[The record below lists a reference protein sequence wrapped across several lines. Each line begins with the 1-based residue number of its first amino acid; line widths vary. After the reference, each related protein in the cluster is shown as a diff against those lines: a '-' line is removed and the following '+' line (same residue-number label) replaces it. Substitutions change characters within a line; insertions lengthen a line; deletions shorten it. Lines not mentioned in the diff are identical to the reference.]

1 MKSFSIESWR
11 APNLSVKELET
22 IDAVC
27 VQFERQLKRGESPD
41 IAIHLNGCSD
51 EVRDAMLVELI
62 KLEIDYRR
70 RNGLRPSRKDYE
82 SRFPN
87 ETLAINAAFEN
98 TTGPNHDDGDSMACV
113 KRDHPLPFDELDL
126 RSQFKLE
133 RLHARGGLG
142 EVYLAHDRRLG
153 RPVAIKLPRDAD
165 PDSPSH
171 QRLTREAAITSR
183 LKHPGIIPVYATGD
197 QSDSPPCYIM
207 PFIEGQTF
215 RDAILAFHSAPI
227 GSGGNKFSSRKFRR
241 LLQRLLA
248 VCNTVAYAHRQ
259 GVIHRDIKPA
269 NIMLGEF
276 GETLLLDWGL
286 AKHVDESGG
295 EAGGTVPSGSNPP
308 PAAEKFQTTSPP
320 ETQPGQSIGT
330 PEFASP
336 EQLMGHV
343 DQHNQR
349 SDVYSLGA
357 TLYYLLLG
365 KSGIDLGEMTNL
377 ANPSALRKIAP
388 PLSRDPSVPADLNAI
403 CLKAM
408 SFESADRYATATEL
422 AEDLERFLAD
432 ESVSVSRPGWTTN
445 LRRLVRRK
453 PRLVASLATAMVLAL
468 LGTSLGAWMLNQ
480 KADELSLA
488 LTAQR
493 QTSIELQQANEAAE
507 TYANDAMNALKTLSG
522 RVVKQWF
529 AEQRSFSTTE
539 KEFLRQIVEQ
549 YQDLARADPTNGFP
563 ERFRRRRFM
572 PWLRFRFCWA
582 RMPKPCN
589 PSTG

>member
-1 MKSFSIESWR
+1 MKSFSAESWR
-11 APNLSVKELET
+11 APNLSVKELEA

-41 IAIHLNGCSD
+41 IALHLNDCSD
-51 EVRDAMLVELI
+51 QIRDSMLVELI

-70 RNGLRPSRKDYE
+70 RNGLRPLREEYE

-87 ETLAINAAFEN
+87 ETLAIHAAFEN
-98 TTGPNHDDGDSMACV
+98 TTGPNHVDGDSMSSV
-113 KRDHPLPFDELDL
+113 ERDHPFPFDELDL

-142 EVYLAHDRRLG
+142 EVYLAHDRQLG

-171 QRLTREAAITSR
+171 QRLAREAAITSR
-183 LKHPGIIPVYATGD
+183 LKHPGIIPVYATCD
-197 QSDSPPCYIM
+197 QSDAPPCYIM

-215 RDAILAFHSAPI
+215 RDAILAFHTAPI
-227 GSGGNKFSSRKFRR
+227 ESGGNKFSNRKFRR

-259 GVIHRDIKPA
+259 GIIHRDIKPA

-286 AKHVDESGG
+286 AKYIDESGG
-295 EAGGTVPSGSNPP
+295 DEFGGQAGPTVQSGSNPS
-308 PAAEKFQTTSPP
+308 PAAKEFQTTLPP

-343 DQHNQR
+343 DQHNRR

-365 KSGIDLGEMTNL
+365 KSAIDFVELTNL
-377 ANPSALRKIAP
+377 ANPLAVQKIAP

-408 SFESADRYATATEL
+408 SFESADQYATATAL

-432 ESVSVSRPGWTTN
+432 ESVSVSRPGWTTS

-453 PRLVASLATAMVLAL
+453 PRLASSLATAMVLLL
-468 LGTSLGAWMLNQ
+468 LGTSLGA
-480 KADELSLA
+480 
-488 LTAQR
+488 
-493 QTSIELQQANEAAE
+493 
-507 TYANDAMNALKTLSG
+507 G
-522 RVVKQWF
+522 
-529 AEQRSFSTTE
+529 
-539 KEFLRQIVEQ
+539 
-549 YQDLARADPTNGFP
+549 
-563 ERFRRRRFM
+563 
-572 PWLRFRFCWA
+572 C
-582 RMPKPCN
+582 
-589 PSTG
+589 